1 MTLFRSRRPTD
12 RGERAGIVED
22 LERLLKRF
30 RALPLAAP
38 ILLFVGFGAGE
49 ITKRNFQAPENEA
62 VRETSERSVPLVH
75 LEALSKSF
83 KAMRDDGNRTVAD
96 VAFYKQHVE
105 PVEKVLWRRGL
116 SRLAAKQIS
125 RPLVEEAYDKGL
137 DPATVV
143 AVLMME
149 SGGKA
154 TARSSVGARGLMQV
168 MPGWVGTWR
177 KCGSD
182 LYDVKD
188 NLCNG
193 TSILAWHLRQAGTE
207 RQALL
212 GYNGCVHGTNTPNCH
227 TYPDKIWRL
236 REQIK
241 RDLDRERARVIAK
254 AGD

>member
-1 MTLFRSRRPTD
+1 MTLFRSRRPAQRT
-12 RGERAGIVED
+12 ERAGIVED

-49 ITKRNFQAPENEA
+49 VTKRNFGTPEDQA
-62 VRETSERSVPLVH
+62 VRVTQNSVPLVQ
-75 LEALSKSF
+75 LEALTATF

-96 VAFYKQHVE
+96 VSFYKHHVE
-105 PVEKVLWRRGL
+105 PVERVLRRRGL
-116 SRLAAKQIS
+116 SRVVARQIS
-125 RPLVEEAYDKGL
+125 RPLVEEAYDKGV

-154 TARSSVGARGLMQV
+154 TARSPVGAQGLMQV

-177 KCGSD
+177 KCGRN

-193 TSILAWHLRQAGTE
+193 TSILAWYLDRSPGDE
-207 RQALL
+207 RKALL
-212 GYNGCVHGTNTPNCH
+212 GYNGCVNGTNTPNCK

-241 RDLDRERARVIAK
+241 RDLDRERARVGVK
-254 AGD
+254 SGD